1 MPHFVVVYSLNWAPV
16 LPLISPSE
24 LCLLYFQ
31 GEREDESKSTMS
43 EVKPELKILQRMWDW
58 SCIESSF
65 FLKCSFSQ
73 LLGCYFNIKL
83 IFIF

>member
-43 EVKPELKILQRMWDW
+43 EVKPELKILQR
-58 SCIESSF
+58 I
-65 FLKCSFSQ
+65 
-73 LLGCYFNIKL
+73 GVA
-83 IFIF
+83 